1 MIYRWGYM
9 MITKGKETT
18 VFFRLVKAQRGHPF
32 AGLYAV
38 EQVFI
43 KAGAIVDKS
52 IVHEWDLRIISE
64 SCLARMGGSSAFDAY
79 RYDNGEPEDLT
90 GKPSAP
96 EAKAR
101 TAEDLKE
108 LTARKL
114 TSELKGKEPKI

>member
-1 MIYRWGYM
+1 

-18 VFFRLVKAQRGHPF
+18 VFFRLVKAPKGHPF

-38 EQVFI
+38 EQVYI
-43 KAGAIVDKS
+43 KAGAIVDKT

-64 SCLARMGGSSAFDAY
+64 SCLAKMGGSSAFDAY
-79 RYDNGEPEDLT
+79 KYDNGDPEDVT
-90 GKPSAP
+90 GITSSP

-101 TAEDLKE
+101 TVADLKD

-114 TSELKGKEPKI
+114 SSELKGKEPKI

>member
-1 MIYRWGYM
+1 MIYQWGFM
-9 MITKGKETT
+9 MIKGKETT
-18 VFFRLVKAQRGHPF
+18 VFFRLVKAPKGHPF

-43 KAGAIVDKS
+43 KAGAIVEKN

-64 SCLARMGGSSAFDAY
+64 SCLAKMGGSSAFDAY
-79 RYDNGEPEDLT
+79 KYDNGDPEDLT
-90 GKPSAP
+90 GMPSAP

-101 TAEDLKE
+101 TSEDLKD

-114 TSELKGKEPKI
+114 AAELKGKEPKI

>member
-1 MIYRWGYM
+1 MIYRWEII

-18 VFFRLVKAQRGHPF
+18 VFFRLVKAPKGHPF

-38 EQVFI
+38 EQVYI
-43 KAGAIVDKS
+43 KAGAIVDKT

-64 SCLARMGGSSAFDAY
+64 SCLAKMGGSSAFDAY
-79 RYDNGEPEDLT
+79 KYDNGDPEDVT
-90 GKPSAP
+90 GITSSP

-101 TAEDLKE
+101 TVADLKD

-114 TSELKGKEPKI
+114 SSELKGKEPKI

>member
-1 MIYRWGYM
+1 

-18 VFFRLVKAQRGHPF
+18 VFFRLVKAAKGHPF

-38 EQVFI
+38 EQVYI
-43 KAGAIVDKS
+43 KAGAIVEKT

-64 SCLARMGGSSAFDAY
+64 SCLAKMGGSSAFDAY
-79 RYDNGEPEDLT
+79 KYDNGDPEDLT
-90 GKPSAP
+90 GIPSAP

-101 TAEDLKE
+101 TAEDMKE

-114 TSELKGKEPKI
+114 AAELKGKEPKI